1 MGQQTKKA
9 KKSTETLAKRVG
21 KVELAIE
28 KIESRLG
35 QKESHVETR
44 SQHAAKLEQ
53 RISNQM
59 IDLQNQ
65 IREIG
70 ATGPNH
76 EAMITLDEGCVLNLE
91 ELEKKIEEKY
101 DLLAAREEKLQNLQ
115 KSISAELENLR
126 AEIKERDLLLA
137 AREVEIKSF
146 KQTLGSRIEEL
157 ENLVRK
163 QPWGKNKATR
173 LVSFLVDIGK
183 KH

>member
-1 MGQQTKKA
+1 MGQPRKKA
-9 KKSTETLAKRVG
+9 KKSTETVAKRVG
-21 KVELAIE
+21 KVELPLE

-35 QKESHVETR
+35 QNKSHVETW

-65 IREIG
+65 IREIR
-70 ATGPNH
+70 ATGPNPDS
-76 EAMITLDEGCVLNLE
+76 MITLDEGCVVNLE
-91 ELEKKIEEKY
+91 VLEKKMEEKY
-101 DLLAAREEKLQNLQ
+101 DLLAAREEELQNLQ
-115 KSISAELENLR
+115 KRISAEFENLR

-157 ENLVRK
+157 KNLVKK

>member
-1 MGQQTKKA
+1 MGQPRKKA
-9 KKSTETLAKRVG
+9 KKSTETLAKRAG
-21 KVELAIE
+21 KVELPLD

-35 QKESHVETR
+35 QNKSHVETW
-44 SQHAAKLEQ
+44 SQHAAKLE
-53 RISNQM
+53 RQM

-157 ENLVRK
+157 KNLVKK